1 MDTSAARLRTDPHN
15 RAAFESHPRSWAQ
28 NRYVYPVISRRSGG
42 LSIGVN
48 LNPDKACNFDCIYC
62 SVNRKIPGDRR
73 PIDLAV
79 LSAELAAMLDTAR
92 SGQLFQ
98 HPPFADI
105 SPELRRLNDIAF
117 SGDGEP
123 TSCPQLLEGFKLA
136 KAALDER
143 KMEGVKIIL
152 ITNATLLHRPP
163 VASAL
168 SFLDACH
175 SEIWAKLDAGTPEY
189 YQQVDRTNVPF
200 QRVLENITECAKRR
214 PIIIQSLFMKVHGVG
229 PLDAELDAYARRLLA
244 MVQAGGRLRRV
255 QIYTIA
261 RDPAESFA
269 SPLEGA
275 ELEQIAARVRQIL
288 PAAAK
293 INCEVFP

>member
-1 MDTSAARLRTDPHN
+1 MDTSAARLRTDPNN

-28 NRYVYPVISRRSGG
+28 NRYIYPVISRRSGG

-73 PIDLAV
+73 PIDLSV
-79 LSAELAAMLDTAR
+79 LSAELAAMLDTAH
-92 SGQLFQ
+92 SGRLFQ

-123 TSCPQLLEGFKLA
+123 TSCPQLLDGFKLA

-143 KMEGVKIIL
+143 KMEGVKFIL

-163 VASAL
+163 VAAAL
-168 SFLDACH
+168 SFLDACY
-175 SEIWAKLDAGTPEY
+175 SEIWAKLDAGTPEHY
-189 YQQVDRTNVPF
+189 ERVDRTTIPL
-200 QRVLENITECAKRR
+200 QRVLENITECAQRR
-214 PIIIQSLFMKVHGVG
+214 PIVIQSLFMKVHGVG
-229 PLDAELDAYARRLLA
+229 PSDAELDAYARRLLA
-244 MVQAGGRLRRV
+244 MVQAGGKLRRV

-261 RDPAESFA
+261 RDPAEHFA
-269 SPLEGA
+269 GPLESA
-275 ELEQIAARVRQIL
+275 ELDRIAARVKQML
-288 PAAAK
+288 PPEAK
-293 INCEVFP
+293 VKCEVFP